1 MRFFFLLLLIAPLYV
16 AAAGVARAETPAS
29 DFPVDVDGPV
39 DLLCAHAP
47 KGTVQPVPPPF
58 NYWVV
63 LVCGPQSQALV
74 PIEGM
79 KWVTHGTDETVSIL
93 ALPPGASPVPPA
105 EDYVPGYRV
114 RFKSLF
120 AAEVTGDKRKRIMAM
135 LKDHLARDVS
145 PEPLPAID
153 RVFQLDAVSVIYD
166 MRYNIYFYIHGLQ
179 PVEGIACID
188 ACKQTLFFD
197 IRMDQSA
204 SKPVRLPDFRQ
215 SLTK

>member
-1 MRFFFLLLLIAPLYV
+1 MLVLVFLV
-16 AAAGVARAETPAS
+16 ATSGKAFAEPS
-29 DFPVDVDGPV
+29 VGDFPEDVEGPV

-47 KGTVQPVPPPF
+47 KGAVQPVPVPF

-74 PIEGM
+74 PIKGM
-79 KWVTHGTDETVSIL
+79 KWVTHGTNEPISIL
-93 ALPPGASPVPPA
+93 ALPPGSPPVTSV
-105 EDYVPGYRV
+105 EDNEVPGYLV

-135 LKDHLARDVS
+135 LNEHLAHDPS
-145 PEPLPAID
+145 PEQAPEIEHI
-153 RVFQLDAVSVIYD
+153 FQLDAVSNIHD

-197 IRMDQSA
+197 IEMDQGA
-204 SKPVRLPDFRQ
+204 STHTPLPDFRQ